1 LRVRGGVS
9 EAFADGGR
17 NALAS
22 AARVGADVRRL
33 RHAEAHGEIANGL
46 GDENAAFRCDTAQAL
61 GRESDTLGDAC
72 LGGATQGGAAL
83 VGEDRERDRIRDDD
97 GHDRDR
103 HHATCE
109 GVEEFHA
116 FSTGAVNT

>member
-1 LRVRGGVS
+1 MAVAMRWPAPPVL
-9 EAFADGGR
+9 
-17 NALAS
+17 ALTSGDCDTLKRMEKSRMDSATRTRRSGATPRRRSAVKATRSATLVS
-22 AARVGADVRRL
+22 AARRR
-33 RHAEAHGEIANGL
+33 AEPRSLVKIAN
-46 GDENAAFRCDTAQAL
+46 AIA
-61 GRESDTLGDAC
+61 
-72 LGGATQGGAAL
+72 
-83 VGEDRERDRIRDDD
+83 IRDDD